1 MSNAMGVGCH
11 TLTSDSY
18 IVLMR
23 RSSGGGGGGEWPG
36 AVDRPGGHP
45 EPELAVKSAN
55 AQSMKEL
62 SAGDV
67 LKEIFASPASELR
80 DEINVPL
87 EMQLDPGSYR
97 RCRQKN
103 VLLSDGVCLLS
114 ELLGRARDLS
124 CAGRFG
130 FEFLVKVKLTK
141 DEVQQR

>member
-97 RCRQKN
+97 RCRQKMSCN
-103 VLLSDGVCLLS
+103 LTVSVCYQSYWVGRETSPARAGSDS
-114 ELLGRARDLS
+114 S
-124 CAGRFG
+124 FW
-130 FEFLVKVKLTK
+130 
-141 DEVQQR
+141 